1 MHPFRVDPS
10 TGVLSV
16 RFRPVRAVR
25 QDRRSTVVV
34 DNQNSR
40 TKFLALLPGIPDLGG
55 PGPVMMLTQVLP
67 SLRELCYAR
76 RVCSGT
82 ILERAED

>member
-1 MHPFRVDPS
+1 
-10 TGVLSV
+10 
-16 RFRPVRAVR
+16 
-25 QDRRSTVVV
+25 
-34 DNQNSR
+34 
-40 TKFLALLPGIPDLGG
+40 LLPGIPDLGG

>member
-1 MHPFRVDPS
+1 MNQLRVDPS
-10 TGVLSV
+10 TGVLNV

-25 QDRRSTVVV
+25 LNRRSTVVV

-40 TKFLALLPGIPDLGG
+40 TTFLGLLPGLPDLGG

-67 SLRELCYAR
+67 SLRQLCYAR
-76 RVCSGT
+76 RVWSGT